1 MKTFFDRYNDLL
13 YWAVILLS
21 FCGSATAGV
30 AGYLRAGKRAH
41 RSELLERLIE
51 LMQSARI
58 AETPDVL
65 DRLQA
70 EADAILASTIRE
82 VETNAM
88 EDRALTAFTLALDQ
102 ARLAITDRRNMLVKV
117 AA

>member
-1 MKTFFDRYNDLL
+1 
-13 YWAVILLS
+13 
-21 FCGSATAGV
+21 
-30 AGYLRAGKRAH
+30 
-41 RSELLERLIE
+41 
-51 LMQSARI
+51 MQSARI

-70 EADAILASTIRE
+70 EVDAILASTIRE

-88 EDRALTAFTLALDQ
+88 EDRALAAFSLALDQ
-102 ARLAITDRRNMLVKV
+102 VRLAITDRRNMLVKL

>member
-1 MKTFFDRYNDLL
+1 
-13 YWAVILLS
+13 
-21 FCGSATAGV
+21 CGSATAGI

-58 AETPDVL
+58 AETADVL
-65 DRLQA
+65 DKLQA
-70 EADAILASTIRE
+70 EVDAILASTIRE
-82 VETNAM
+82 VETSAI
-88 EDRALTAFTLALDQ
+88 EDRALTAFGLALDQ